1 MTLLRRKR
9 RTTRTVVRTAVM
21 RVERRTALVP
31 TLLAPHRKT
40 PGVMPLVPP
49 LTAARVT
56 AARRRRTPSQPPA
69 LQQTW
74 ARHR

>member
-1 MTLLRRKR
+1 MTLLRKR
-9 RTTRTVVRTAVM
+9 RMTTRTVVRTAVM

-31 TLLAPHRKT
+31 TLLAPQPKT
-40 PGVMPLVPP
+40 LGVMPPVPP

-56 AARRRRTPSQPPA
+56 AARRRRTPSHPPA

-74 ARHR
+74 AHHR